1 MYKYSIKF
9 IDGEVTVIAPDID
22 IVPGINILPDF
33 VQKSELNLE
42 RLNSQIIIDNFKY
55 LEHEKQYSLKTSIA
69 GCEST
74 YYDYLYNIML
84 IYFNALNKCDS
95 IEKIPKIISIEESK
109 FYSNEEML
117 SMMTSWETSL

>member
-9 IDGEVTVIAPDID
+9 SDGEVTVIAPDID

-42 RLNSQIIIDNFKY
+42 KINSNIVIENFKN
-55 LEHEKQYSLKTSIA
+55 LEHEKHYSLKTSTH
-69 GCEST
+69 ST
-74 YYDYLYNIML
+74 YSDYLYNIML
-84 IYFNALNKCDS
+84 IYFNSLNECGS

-109 FYSNEEML
+109 FYSNDEML
-117 SMMTSWETSL
+117 SMMTSWETPATL